1 MVAKVQIKR
10 TSTPDKPPLAGS
22 LAPGE
27 LAVEMAAPTRLWV
40 GVPTNIDASGMK
52 LLNAGGVI
60 IADIAP
66 ASPTPGTLW
75 WESDTAILWIWY
87 MDADTGQWVQAAGS
101 TGGSGG
107 GLDQATADGL
117 YVNVAGDTMMGELRI
132 NASNSYLNLDGDTD
146 CGIFFKLGS
155 SMRWLLSGY
164 DDFSI
169 NRYDTSG
176 NWLDLSFNID
186 RTTGV
191 VDFSQTPTVLG
202 VPIGGGAAGD
212 FLPLTGGTLTG
223 SLIVTSPG
231 GYPQVALNADLNF
244 SPQVL
249 GQINGVNRWTLALGD
264 GTAENGSDEGS
275 QFSISS
281 WSDSGT
287 FIGTPLLIHRGR
299 SDITL
304 AGRLFIKP
312 TTNVTYA
319 TLLGVMNI
327 GWAGA
332 GSHGISMKPVVDDTN
347 AQMFNNAAGS
357 VIGNIYLT
365 PTSVQFNTG
374 SAAELK
380 EDLKSFDAGNIVD
393 NTKVYDFKWR
403 STSERAYGVIAQE
416 ANEVYPQAVTHQVN
430 EDASEWWGIDYSKY
444 VPVLLQELKALR
456 ARVAEQAKDIAA
468 LKAHTKMPSVA
479 PRK

>member
-10 TSTPDKPPLAGS
+10 TSTPDKPPTGLV
-22 LAPGE
+22 PGE
-27 LAVEMAAPTRLWV
+27 LAVEMASPTRLWV
-40 GVPTNIDASGMK
+40 GVPTTLDPSGMK

-60 IADIAP
+60 IADVAP

-87 MDADTGQWVQAAGS
+87 LDADTGQWVQAAGS
-101 TGGSGG
+101 VAMGGG

-117 YVNVAGDTMMGELRI
+117 YVNVAGDTMSGELRI
-132 NASNSYLNLDGDTD
+132 NASNAYLNLDGDTD

-176 NWLDLSFNID
+176 NWLDLSFSID

-202 VPIGGGAAGD
+202 VPIGGGGGD

-223 SLIVTSPG
+223 LLTVTNPG
-231 GYPQVALNADLNF
+231 DYPQVVINSDPNF

-249 GQINGVNRWTLALGD
+249 GQVNGINRWTLALGD
-264 GTAENGSDEGS
+264 GTAENGGDEGS

-281 WSDSGT
+281 WSDAGT
-287 FIGTPLLIHRGR
+287 FIGTPISIHRGR

-304 AGRLFIKP
+304 AGRLFVKP
-312 TTNVTYA
+312 EANVSYA

-327 GWAGA
+327 GWSGA
-332 GSHGISMKPVVDDTN
+332 GSHGMSMRPVVDDTN
-347 AQMFNNAAGS
+347 AQLFANATGA

-365 PTSVQFNTG
+365 PTAVQFNTG

-403 STSERAYGVIAQE
+403 ATDERAYGVIAQE
-416 ANEVYPQAVTHQVN
+416 ANEVYPQAVTHQLN
-430 EDASEWWGIDYSKY
+430 EDKTEWWGVDYSKY

-456 ARVAEQAKDIAA
+456 TRVAEQAADIVA
-468 LKAHTKMPSVA
+468 LKAHTKMPSAA
-479 PRK
+479 PRRK